1 MAERPASSSGDFH
14 SSASQ
19 TDARPRAEAV
29 LGLERL
35 LDILFPGPPSL
46 DCITIDDIERR
57 YPLTGL
63 GAPALRAIE
72 QSQRLVRARGDFS
85 QAGLGEFHIG
95 LIYFQWADHR
105 AAANQFAL
113 GRQSWTLAGDH
124 SANCLTHFAQGLA
137 LYNAYHHE
145 PAMLQFG
152 RAERLLNRATHGA
165 GAARH
170 AALADK
176 LRPLLTAA
184 QVALREDLWPKDEP
198 SARGKGHAP
207 GRDASAAAAETAAAD
222 GGAGVPTPAPPRIQ
236 LEAQRVF
243 ERGPRPSEWAPRPLS
258 NLHRRRAD
266 GPSGPVPGHVPVDER
281 FGWYII
287 ANRRGNFLPTI
298 APGTWLLADSEIDE
312 RPPAARDYVVV
323 GSSRAG
329 LGSVIAQPISHST
342 TLPYCYLGYRVFGP
356 DGVAQLI
363 LDDSRQTVSGGDLLV
378 LAVVEGFWLALDGQP
393 VAGQPVAVQPAA
405 GQPAA
410 GAALGGING

>member
-1 MAERPASSSGDFH
+1 MAERPASSGDFH

-19 TDARPRAEAV
+19 ADAHPRAEAV

-35 LDILFPGPPSL
+35 LDSLFPGPPSL
-46 DCITIDDIERR
+46 DCVTIDDVQRR

-63 GAPALRAIE
+63 GAPALTAIE
-72 QSQRLVRARGDFS
+72 QSQRIVRARGDFS
-85 QAGLGEFHIG
+85 QTGLGEFHIG
-95 LIYFQWADHR
+95 LIYFQWADYR

-113 GRQSWTLAGDH
+113 ARQSWTLAGDH

-152 RAERLLNRATHGA
+152 RAERLLNRAVHGA

-198 SARGKGHAP
+198 PADGKGPAP
-207 GRDASAAAAETAAAD
+207 GRATSR
-222 GGAGVPTPAPPRIQ
+222 AGVAAPAPPIVQ
-236 LEAQRVF
+236 PEVQRVF

-258 NLHRRRAD
+258 NLHRPRGE

-287 ANRRGNFLPTI
+287 ADRRGNFLPTI
-298 APGTWLLADSEIDE
+298 APGTWLLADSEINE
-312 RPPAARDYVVV
+312 RLPAARDYVVV

-329 LGSVIAQPISHST
+329 LGSITAQPISHST
-342 TLPYCYLGYRVFGP
+342 TVPYCYLGYRSLGP
-356 DGVAQLI
+356 DGAAQLI
-363 LDDSRQTVSGGDLLV
+363 LDDSRQAVSGGDVLV
-378 LAVVEGFWLALDGQP
+378 LAVVEGFWLSLDGQP
-393 VAGQPVAVQPAA
+393 AAAQPAV
-405 GQPAA
+405 GPIV
-410 GAALGGING
+410 GG

>member
-1 MAERPASSSGDFH
+1 MAERPASSPGDFH

-46 DCITIDDIERR
+46 DCVTIDDIERR

-63 GAPALRAIE
+63 GAPALTAIE
-72 QSQRLVRARGDFS
+72 QSQRIVRARGDFS
-85 QAGLGEFHIG
+85 QTGLGEFHIG

-113 GRQSWTLAGDH
+113 ARQSWTLAGDH

-152 RAERLLNRATHGA
+152 RAERLLNRPVHGA

-198 SARGKGHAP
+198 PPAKGKGHAS
-207 GRDASAAAAETAAAD
+207 GRDASGAATGATAAD
-222 GGAGVPTPAPPRIQ
+222 GGNADGGGMGAQTPAPPLIQ

-266 GPSGPVPGHVPVDER
+266 GSSGPVPGHVSVDER

-287 ANRRGNFLPTI
+287 AERRGSFLPTI

-329 LGSVIAQPISHST
+329 LGSITANPISYST
-342 TLPYCYLGYRVFGP
+342 ALPYCYLGYRVFGP
-356 DGVAQLI
+356 DGAAQLI
-363 LDDSRQTVSGGDLLV
+363 LDDSRQTASGGDLLV

-393 VAGQPVAVQPAA
+393 AA
-405 GQPAA
+405 GQFAA
-410 GAALGGING
+410 GTASGGING